1 MPQPLRCQAPCLAP
15 RRPATTPRSC
25 ANSTASAAW
34 CWAVSSRRARTSA
47 ATQAASP
54 TAAAA
59 DRSKLLID
67 AADIVAP
74 GDTFTAQEPTMN
86 PAGADG
92 VATVF
97 SNGGDTRE
105 IGDTILVLPDAAGA
119 ATALQGAKAALGS
132 SVVGGTPAS
141 ASIGTDSVIVAGK
154 SPDGAKEVTVL
165 LFTQGPAFTTLEFD
179 SAAGDPVPQ
188 EFVLD
193 VAGKQAKKI
202 ADGLGG

>member
-1 MPQPLRCQAPCLAP
+1 
-15 RRPATTPRSC
+15 
-25 ANSTASAAW
+25 
-34 CWAVSSRRARTSA
+34 
-47 ATQAASP
+47 
-54 TAAAA
+54 
-59 DRSKLLID
+59 
-67 AADIVAP
+67 
-74 GDTFTAQEPTMN
+74 MN